1 MVLGMDARTQML
13 LDRWD
18 DSVAVTRTE
27 YTYANV
33 KPQPKQSTRFG
44 KGRAFTSAKKRA
56 YVKLLGE
63 ELAKHFTG
71 KAPLSGDV
79 RVSVLYS
86 FPWRQSD
93 KDVVRDLGWA
103 FMNVRPDVD
112 NLFKPLADSLQGICF
127 DDDGQ
132 VVEVRARKIRS
143 DEQGIAV
150 RLDTVIRNGS
160 LNVNELIQLI

>member
-1 MVLGMDARTQML
+1 MDARTQLL

-18 DSVAVTRTE
+18 ESVAISRTE
-27 YTYANV
+27 YTYANL

-56 YVKLLGE
+56 YMKSLAE
-63 ELAKHFTG
+63 ELSKHFTG
-71 KAPLSGDV
+71 STPMAGDI
-79 RVSVLYS
+79 RVSVLYA

-93 KDVVRDLGWA
+93 PDVVRDLGWA

-112 NLFKPLADSLQGICF
+112 NLFKPLADAMQGVCF
-127 DDDGQ
+127 ADDGQ

-143 DEQGIAV
+143 DDEGIAV
-150 RLDTVIRNGS
+150 RLDSVLRNS
-160 LNVNELIQLI
+160 ALNLDELIRLI